1 LRGIGTGRDA
11 QNAVAALKRA
21 AHDGNLSALL
31 LLSDCHRTGTGADPS
46 PLLCRSFLEKAA
58 NGQVRPPV
66 GEAQK
71 LETVTFYPH
80 PDTLAI
86 AEALF
91 RLGQFHATGMT
102 DQHDFALALAYY
114 GRAMIEGNRDAM
126 DEMARIQA
134 YGKGIEGYYR
144 DMPSGTTLPA
154 SDARRMEAVNHMG
167 DLWFFGQD
175 LPRDAAMAVKCF
187 KIAAKGG
194 NVAANYSLG
203 WCEKHG
209 KGTPKDLEKAVKHLK
224 FAADAGHPHACFSLG
239 ECYETGE
246 GVPLRNVREAIAL
259 YKKAA
264 AKGHAGAVKKLAEL
278 EK

>member
-1 LRGIGTGRDA
+1 
-11 QNAVAALKRA
+11 
-21 AHDGNLSALL
+21 
-31 LLSDCHRTGTGADPS
+31 
-46 PLLCRSFLEKAA
+46 
-58 NGQVRPPV
+58 
-66 GEAQK
+66 
-71 LETVTFYPH
+71 
-80 PDTLAI
+80 
-86 AEALF
+86 
-91 RLGQFHATGMT
+91 
-102 DQHDFALALAYY
+102 
-114 GRAMIEGNRDAM
+114 
-126 DEMARIQA
+126 
-134 YGKGIEGYYR
+134 
-144 DMPSGTTLPA
+144 
-154 SDARRMEAVNHMG
+154 
-167 DLWFFGQD
+167 
-175 LPRDAAMAVKCF
+175 MAVKCF

-209 KGTPKDLEKAVKHLK
+209 KGTPKDAEKAVKHLK